1 MANIQSITYDSTFRD
16 FQVVLDAPANNS
28 FVYKS
33 TVGQLFDINLPYVTT
48 YPFPPNFIGAS
59 YAIGFVPSNKIF
71 VAQGR
76 SNFTFSVPLNF
87 GRQYGLNILINGS
100 IGGVSFSQ
108 TISDPTLNFYSG
120 FYSGSSDAPG
130 QATLFTAEKT
140 VAIPGAT
147 GPGVEQSGGG
157 SVTTTDIEFDYSA
170 HLDRIVLALEQSAT
184 ANTEMVNLLTQL
196 NTKIDII
203 AQTSAVLKQQAETT
217 GIHIIGPW
225 EWLGYASIVK
235 LFEEKGINLAEL
247 KAKVEA
253 VTKSY

>member
-1 MANIQSITYDSTFRD
+1 MANIQSITYNSNFKD

-28 FVYKS
+28 FVSKYR
-33 TVGQLFDINLPYVTT
+33 VGQLFDISLPYITT
-48 YPFPPNFIGAS
+48 YPFTPNFIGAS
-59 YAIGFVPSNKIF
+59 YGAFGLNPNKIF
-71 VAQGR
+71 VPQNS

-87 GRQYGLNILINGS
+87 GRQYGLNISINGS

-108 TISDPTLNFYSG
+108 TISDPTINFYSG

-203 AQTSAVLKQQAETT
+203 AQTSAILKQQAETT

-225 EWLGYASIVK
+225 EWLGYGSIVK

-247 KAKVEA
+247 KAKVDA